1 MPNREAISNLE
12 DHVGYWLRFVSNQV
26 SHGFKTKVEAQGVT
40 VAEWVVMRD
49 LFDHADA
56 TNPSQLADRLGMTRG
71 AISKLVDRLRAKQ
84 YVAREFSDDDRR
96 FQTISLTTAGR
107 KLVPK
112 LARLAD
118 ENDDEFFGHLSEQDH
133 SRLVVLLQNI
143 VKQHG
148 WKNIPID

>member
-1 MPNREAISNLE
+1 
-12 DHVGYWLRFVSNQV
+12 
-26 SHGFKTKVEAQGVT
+26 VEAQGVT

-56 TNPSQLADRLGMTRG
+56 TSPSQLADRLGMTRG

-96 FQTISLTTAGR
+96 FQTISLTAAGR

-118 ENDDEFFGHLSEQDH
+118 ENDEQFIGHLSEQEH
-133 SRLVVLLQNI
+133 SRLVGLLQNI
-143 VKQHG
+143 VRQHG